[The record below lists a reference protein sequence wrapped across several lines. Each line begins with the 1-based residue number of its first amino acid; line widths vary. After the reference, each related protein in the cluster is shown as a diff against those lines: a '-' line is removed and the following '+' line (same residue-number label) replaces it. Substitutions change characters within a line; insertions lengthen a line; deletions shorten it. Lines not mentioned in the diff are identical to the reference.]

1 MNKQPDTLGFLIGDV
16 QRLMRRQFQQQL
28 EGSCLTLAQAR
39 ALVHIARSEGIR
51 QVDLAERLDIQ
62 PITLARQLD
71 QMAENGLVERRSDPH
86 DRPAYQ
92 LSSDRRGAPPIW
104 RRSNRRPLW
113 CISTPS
119 ASWEAVRALLRRPQD
134 PARQSIERL
143 ISSLSALNVEC
154 FYECRIFPSPNAGD
168 YCCRTRLLLLVV
180 VPALALIGAGVIYL
194 QGGRYVRRTT
204 PM

>member
-71 QMAENGLVERRSDPH
+71 QLAENGLVERRNDPN
-86 DRPAYQ
+86 
-92 LSSDRRGAPPIW
+92 DRRAHQLFLTEGAEPYLERIKQA
-104 RRSNRRPLW
+104 
-113 CISTPS
+113 S
-119 ASWEAVRALLRRPQD
+119 AVVHQHAIGELGEAGTRALCDALKTLRD
-134 PARQSIERL
+134 N
-143 ISSLSALNVEC
+143 LSK
-154 FYECRIFPSPNAGD
+154 Y
-168 YCCRTRLLLLVV
+168 
-180 VPALALIGAGVIYL
+180 
-194 QGGRYVRRTT
+194 
-204 PM
+204 

>member
-71 QMAENGLVERRSDPH
+71 QLAESGLVERRSDPG
-86 DRPAYQ
+86 DRRAYQ
-92 LSSDRRGAPPIW
+92 LYLTEAATPYLAMIKQASDLVHQRAIGELGEEATEALC
-104 RRSNRRPLW
+104 RSLK
-113 CISTPS
+113 IL
-119 ASWEAVRALLRRPQD
+119 RANLGHL
-134 PARQSIERL
+134 
-143 ISSLSALNVEC
+143 
-154 FYECRIFPSPNAGD
+154 
-168 YCCRTRLLLLVV
+168 
-180 VPALALIGAGVIYL
+180 
-194 QGGRYVRRTT
+194 
-204 PM
+204 

>member
-71 QMAENGLVERRSDPH
+71 QMADNGLVERRNDPN
-86 DRPAYQ
+86 
-92 LSSDRRGAPPIW
+92 DRRAHQLHLTEGPPPIW
-104 RRSNRRPLW
+104 R
-113 CISTPS
+113 
-119 ASWEAVRALLRRPQD
+119 
-134 PARQSIERL
+134 
-143 ISSLSALNVEC
+143 
-154 FYECRIFPSPNAGD
+154 
-168 YCCRTRLLLLVV
+168 
-180 VPALALIGAGVIYL
+180 
-194 QGGRYVRRTT
+194 
-204 PM
+204 